1 MGLKTLPYAV
11 TGAHAAIMTTS
22 PPSTDELPESECWNL
37 LRQGVIGRL
46 AVVTDD
52 GPDIFPIN
60 YVVDHG
66 SVVFRTAA
74 GRKFSSSTGQPVA
87 FEVDGYDGGD
97 DIAWSVVLHGRAH
110 EIRDTDEVIEALALP
125 LRPWHAGPKPRLMRI
140 AAAKVTGRRLHVTG
154 GLTQP

>member
-1 MGLKTLPYAV
+1 MGLSTLPAAV

-22 PPSTDELPESECWNL
+22 PPSSDQLPESACWKL

-46 AVVTDD
+46 AVVADD

-66 SVVFRTAA
+66 SIVFRTAA

-87 FEVDGYDGGD
+87 FEVDGYDDGD
-97 DIAWSVVLHGRAH
+97 ATAWSVVVRGRTH

-125 LRPWHAGPKPRLMRI
+125 LFPWHAGPKPRFMRI
-140 AAAKVTGRRLHVTG
+140 SAAAVTGRRLHVTG
-154 GLTQP
+154 GFTRA

>member
-1 MGLKTLPYAV
+1 
-11 TGAHAAIMTTS
+11 MTTL

-74 GRKFSSSTGQPVA
+74 GRKLSSSSGQPVA
-87 FEVDGYDGGD
+87 FEVDGYDAEYAT
-97 DIAWSVVLHGRAH
+97 AWSVVVHGLTH

-125 LRPWHAGPKPRLMRI
+125 LLPWQAGPKPRLMRI
-140 AAAKVTGRRLHVTG
+140 TAAQVTGRRLHVAG
-154 GLTQP
+154 GFTRG